1 MWTLSPSVGWGSKYA
16 ALGHR
21 VEPMCGNIDCSSPRR
36 WLSRARISKNVSQL
50 LKYID
55 GPEMQF
61 CDLRPFIGPRT
72 IDGNVPHEPRRGL
85 TVRYLGDSEKRK
97 GVTRLDFAIPVRSDV
112 FAHCQR
118 KSPGIGLTATP
129 ADHPKFKLTIPSTVT
144 SNRVVAR

>member
-1 MWTLSPSVGWGSKYA
+1 
-16 ALGHR
+16 
-21 VEPMCGNIDCSSPRR
+21 
-36 WLSRARISKNVSQL
+36 
-50 LKYID
+50 
-55 GPEMQF
+55 MQF